1 MIMLEDYIK
10 ESMQLDEM
18 AMYEMSVQRP
28 ATIEKSHIKYSNKYK
43 ISEVKKLATLAL
55 NQALQN
61 KGNNKYAKLL
71 KSLPDILLTDFEAD
85 FDSYLNTMSDT
96 DKDLLGGADSVKLDL
111 VKHYVKYS
119 NIFKS
124 LGVRCMNILD
134 TDANDNEYVRELMHN
149 ALKGTTTLY
158 DGIDNYLQ
166 EKSGE
171 RIQDVIK

>member
-1 MIMLEDYIK
+1 MDSKYLF
-10 ESMQLDEM
+10 ESMKLDEM

-28 ATIEKSHIKYSNKYK
+28 ATIEKTHIKYSNKYK

-55 NQALQN
+55 NHALQN
-61 KGNNKYAKLL
+61 DGNNKYAKLL
-71 KSLPDILLTDFEAD
+71 KSLPDILLTDFETD
-85 FDSYLNTMSDT
+85 FDSYLNAMSDEE
-96 DKDLLGGADSVKLDL
+96 KDLLGGADSVKLEL

-119 NIFKS
+119 DIFKA
-124 LGVRCMNILD
+124 LGVRCMNILN